1 MDAKKRLL
9 IRGAKYQF
17 YKVKEYENGCVLLEP
32 RELVAPIEISKK
44 TLESMDRAIENVKVE
59 KVSETVDLSDF

>member
-1 MDAKKRLL
+1 M
-9 IRGAKYQF
+9 
-17 YKVKEYENGCVLLEP
+17 LLEP